1 MNMRRS
7 PNYLQRF
14 YTLLLLLVFVVS
26 FANAG
31 QQQGVLWQ
39 ITPAHGKPSYLFG
52 TIHSEDPRVL
62 KLPAVVQRHFS
73 QAKIFCAEM
82 KMDFG
87 TQLIMSQ
94 GMLFLDGQKL
104 NKLIDKKLY
113 DKTAALVTQYG
124 IPPQMVPML
133 KPWAAG
139 LLLSVPKPKTGNFLD
154 LVLYQKAEQQGK
166 ALCGLE
172 TPGYVI
178 NLFESTSQKTQIK
191 LLQTA
196 VKEYDQMDKSLQHM
210 LELYLARDLTGLQ
223 EYSDKEMAA
232 SDQDVTSLI
241 NESLLVK
248 RNHNMLKTMQPQLKQ
263 GNAFIAVGALH
274 LPGDSGLLR
283 LLEKQGYQVKA
294 VY

>member
-1 MNMRRS
+1 MNMRRA
-7 PNYLQRF
+7 PNYLRRF
-14 YTLLLLLVFVVS
+14 YTLLLLVCVVS

-31 QQQGVLWQ
+31 QQRGVLWQ
-39 ITPAHGKPSYLFG
+39 ITPAHGKPSYLLG
-52 TIHSEDPRVL
+52 TIHSEDPRVM
-62 KLPAVVQRHFS
+62 KLPAAVETHFN
-73 QAKIFCAEM
+73 QANIFCAEM

-104 NKLIDKKLY
+104 NNLIDKKLY
-113 DKTAALVTQYG
+113 DKTAALVAQYG

-139 LLLSVPKPKTGNFLD
+139 LMLSVPKPKTGNFLD
-154 LVLYQKAEQQGK
+154 LMLYQKAEQQGK
-166 ALCGLE
+166 TLCGLE
-172 TPGYVI
+172 TPQYVI
-178 NLFESTSQKTQIK
+178 DLFDSTSNETQIK

-196 VKEYDQMDKSLQHM
+196 VKEYDQMNKSLQHM
-210 LELYLARDLTGLQ
+210 LQLYLARDLTGLQ
-223 EYSDKEMAA
+223 EYSDKELAG
-232 SDQDVTSLI
+232 SDKDVTALI

-248 RNHNMLKTMQPQLKQ
+248 RNHNMIKNMQPQLTQ

-274 LPGDSGLLR
+274 LPGDTGLLR
-283 LLEKQGYQVKA
+283 LLEKQGYQVRP

>member
-14 YTLLLLLVFVVS
+14 YTLLLLLACVVS

-31 QQQGVLWQ
+31 QQRGVLWQ
-39 ITPAHGKPSYLFG
+39 ISPAHGKPSYLFG

-62 KLPAVVQRHFS
+62 KLPAAVQSHFN

-104 NKLIDKKLY
+104 DKLIDKKLY

-139 LLLSVPKPKTGNFLD
+139 LMLSVPKPKTGNFLD

-166 ALCGLE
+166 TLCGLE
-172 TPGYVI
+172 TPEYI
-178 NLFESTSQKTQIK
+178 IDLFESTPKETQIK

-196 VKEYDQMDKSLQHM
+196 VKEHDQMNKSLQHM
-210 LELYLARDLTGLQ
+210 LQLYLARDLTGLQ
-223 EYSDKEMAA
+223 EYSDKELAG
-232 SDQDVTSLI
+232 SDKDVTSLI
-241 NESLLVK
+241 NEGLLVK
-248 RNHNMLKTMQPQLKQ
+248 RNHNMIKTMQPLLKQ

-274 LPGDSGLLR
+274 LPGDTGLLR
-283 LLEKQGYQVKA
+283 LLEKQGYQVKP